1 MEVAGICVTV
11 EGEMKDSREKFRE
24 ADSNET

>member
-1 MEVAGICVTV
+1 MEVAGICVTI
-11 EGEMKDSREKFRE
+11 EGEMSNSREKFRE